1 MTQSGGKKRGK
12 IRKKY
17 KEYEEG
23 ARRGAFFAKT
33 PADEVHAI
41 AAGRSAKKRRFAAL
55 FLLLMLIYSTA

>member
-23 ARRGAFFAKT
+23 ALRGAFFAKT
-33 PADEVHAI
+33 PADEAHAI
-41 AAGRSAKKRRFAAL
+41 AAVRSAKKAPLCGAF
-55 FLLLMLIYSTA
+55 FCC

>member
-23 ARRGAFFAKT
+23 ALRGAFFAKT

-41 AAGRSAKKRRFAAL
+41 AAGRSAKKRRLRRF